1 MSEEQELLPL
11 KAEDGSD
18 LPPPPSEEWREH
30 TSERWL
36 RDDPEAYHACIECIK
51 RGELNKTRLSKRF
64 GVSRNTV
71 LAMIVA
77 EFSVEQLREINGKI
91 AAIVTGEALTAQD
104 ELIEEASVK
113 ELGAVSIAGKAA
125 FDIAQLAS
133 GGPTERRESIS
144 LAMSVDD
151 FKRWVESEPGIDSE
165 PEKVSPMPPTLDA
178 DSGTVDDVGLSGF
191 TPPLKDSQPVDS
203 EAVGK
208 ALILLIIQVSPT
220 FLLALLRGGGG

>member
-1 MSEEQELLPL
+1 MSEEQERLPL
-11 KAEDGSD
+11 KAKDGSD
-18 LPPPPSEEWREH
+18 LPPPPPEEWREH

-36 RDDPEAYHACIECIK
+36 RDDPNAYRECIECVK
-51 RGELNKTRLSKRF
+51 RGELNKSRLAKRF
-64 GVSRNTV
+64 QVSRNTV

-91 AAIVTGEALTAQD
+91 AAIVTGEALAAQD
-104 ELIEEASVK
+104 ELIESASVK
-113 ELGAVSIAGKAA
+113 ELGAVSISGKAA

-151 FKRWVESEPGIDSE
+151 FKRWVESESGIDFE
-165 PEKVSPMPPTLDA
+165 PGKVSPMPPTLAA
-178 DSGTVDDVGLSGF
+178 DSGTVVDVGLSGF
-191 TPPLKDSQPVDS
+191 TPPQKDMHPLDT

-208 ALILLIIQVSPT
+208 VLILLLIQVLPA